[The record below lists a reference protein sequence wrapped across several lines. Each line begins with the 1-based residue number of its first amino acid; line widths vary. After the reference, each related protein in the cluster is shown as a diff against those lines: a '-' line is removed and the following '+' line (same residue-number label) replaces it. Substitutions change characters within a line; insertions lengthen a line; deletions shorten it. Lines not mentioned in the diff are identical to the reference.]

1 MPTAFD
7 DEMRLQSTKRLLART
22 PFIQNACD
30 LDLILF
36 LHRHPRM
43 LLTSERLAELVG
55 YNLKEIAKSLDSF
68 IDAGVLERTQQ
79 STHAARLFVL
89 TVDGPHVGGVRTLL
103 DLGSTRQGRRFIL
116 DALRE
121 RGPRPGEPGPS
132 SVLRLTQCA

>member
-89 TVDGPHVGGVRTLL
+89 TVDGPHMGGVRTLL
-103 DLGSTRQGRRFIL
+103 DSGSTRQGRRFIL

-121 RGPRPGEPGPS
+121 RRPRPGKPGLG